1 MSTVSDERN
10 MGKGE
15 DLSAGGEGGGV
26 RLIIF
31 RLQRE
36 WLALRAEEIRE
47 VVQQMRVTR
56 VPNSP
61 TAVVGIMNLRGR
73 ILLVFDLD
81 LLLGLPQRRE
91 KDTLQLV
98 ILNLADQEIDLGFLV
113 DQVAQIR
120 EIPVDRM
127 KDLSTSDLGERKGAF
142 FRGALYHEGLLVHVL
157 DPAPII
163 SSLMPELEEAV
174 E

>member
-1 MSTVSDERN
+1 MRVSDERN
-10 MGKGE
+10 IPMEEEASPGDE
-15 DLSAGGEGGGV
+15 EGRV

-36 WLALRAEEIRE
+36 WHALRAEEIRE
-47 VVQQMRVTR
+47 VVQRTHLTR

-81 LLLGLPQRRE
+81 CLLGLPQAKE
-91 KDTLQLV
+91 KERPQVV
-98 ILNLADQEIDLGFLV
+98 ILNLADPEIDVGFLV

-120 EIPVDRM
+120 ETSMGQLR
-127 KDLSTSDLGERKGAF
+127 DLSTSELGEGKGAF
-142 FRGALYHEGLLVHVL
+142 FRGALYQEGLLIHL
-157 DPAPII
+157 LNPAPII
-163 SSLMPELEEAV
+163 SSLVPELEEAV
-174 E
+174 G